1 MIQHFLKFRLSA
13 LSLAFIVILALVWQA
28 GAAASPTPAGTIL
41 LRLPAGTSTAALALQ
56 PIHDLDYGSY
66 RWLELTQADYARLAA
81 ANLPHQ
87 ISDGFTLRLGETTIH
102 TNQPTAPTA
111 VQPLP
116 GTPDLHLIQF
126 IAPTRA
132 PWLAGLRAAGLEVV
146 QYIHPFTYVV
156 WGTAGQVASAAH
168 SSHVR
173 WSAPFAPAYRV
184 LPAYRNLPNQPIDA
198 NILLYRGADTAAVQ
212 QQIAALGIPG
222 RGSHIL
228 NHTWEIAAYT
238 LTGPQIQTVAQIPGV
253 YSIQP
258 VATSGGLRGEMSD
271 QINVNNHDNSNLAF
285 PGYPN
290 WLNSVGLS
298 GSGVIIA
305 NVDSGADN
313 NHPDLVN
320 RFIPCTGTTCGGT
333 ASSSHGTHTSG
344 IMAAD
349 GSSGVVDGNGFLRGL
364 GMAPGANLVE
374 QVYSPTYTQ
383 PGGMLRLMTDS
394 YNNGADLSGNS
405 WGPSSFPLG
414 YDDDTLQVD
423 IGVRDADPN
432 AAGNQP
438 LSYVLS
444 FMNGYGGTSSQ
455 GTPDEAKNIFTIGST
470 KMQTSG
476 GSQIL
481 DINDLSANSAH
492 GPALDGRTIP
502 HLVAPG
508 CYVDSTYPSASYG
521 TACGTS
527 MASPHVSGAV
537 ALFIEYYRN
546 QFAADPSPALIKAA
560 FLPVAHDL
568 AGFRDADGNLMGH
581 PFDSKQ
587 GWGRMDTAAV
597 VDPAGSVLYFD
608 NPAIF
613 DNSGESWTQSVR
625 PADPGSPVRLMLV
638 WTDAPGHGLGG
649 STPAWNNDLDLLV
662 TLGSTTY
669 LGNVFG
675 SDGWSQ
681 TGGTADGRNNTE
693 GIFLPN
699 VPDTPLTLQV
709 VAANISSDGIPN
721 QGDDTDQD
729 FALVCYNCTLA
740 IAEPAVTAYKM
751 ASVASVAP
759 GRVFTYTL
767 ASQVALTGSHTAQTT
782 LADMLPATVAIL
794 TSTLQ
799 LNGQPAP
806 ELYDPVNH
814 AISATVSAPFTNT
827 QWVTITFQ
835 VRVNDGVLSGTLISN
850 SVAISSSIDGGPPL
864 GPVTATADVQ
874 VSQPALWPVYLPW
887 LRKAQP

>member
-1 MIQHFLKFRLSA
+1 MIQHILKFRLSA
-13 LSLAFIVILALVWQA
+13 LSLAFITILAIAWQA
-28 GAAASPTPAGTIL
+28 GAAASPAPAGTIL
-41 LRLPAGTSTAALALQ
+41 LRLPAGANTTALHLQ

-66 RWLELTQADYARLAA
+66 RWLELTPADYARLAA

-87 ISDGFTLRLGETTIH
+87 ISDGLTLRLGETTIH
-102 TNQPTAPTA
+102 TDQPPTTT
-111 VQPLP
+111 QPHP
-116 GTPDLHLIQF
+116 NTPDLHLIQF

-132 PWLAGLRAAGLEVV
+132 TWLAGLRAAGLEVV

-156 WGTAGQVASAAH
+156 WGTAGQVADAAR
-168 SSHVR
+168 SDHVR
-173 WSAPFAPAYRV
+173 WSAPFAPDYRV
-184 LPAYRNLPNQPIDA
+184 LPAYRNLPNQPIDV
-198 NILLYRGADTAAVQ
+198 NVLLYRGANTAAVQ

-290 WLNSVGLS
+290 WLSSVGLS

-320 RFIPCTGTTCGGT
+320 RFIPCTGATCGGA

-349 GSSGVVDGNGFLRGL
+349 GSSGIVDGNGFLRGL

-394 YNNGADLSGNS
+394 YNNGAALSGNS
-405 WGPSSFPLG
+405 WGPSGFPLG

-546 QFAADPSPALIKAA
+546 QFAVDPSPALIKAA

-568 AGFRDADGNLMGH
+568 AGHRDADGNLMGH

-597 VDPAGSVLYFD
+597 VDPAGPVLYFD
-608 NPAIF
+608 NPTIF
-613 DNSGESWTQSVR
+613 GNSGESWTQSVR
-625 PADPGSPVRLMLV
+625 PANPDRPMRLMLV

-662 TLGSTTY
+662 TLNSTTY

-693 GIFLPN
+693 GVFLPN
-699 VPDTPLTLQV
+699 VPNTTLTLQV

-729 FALVCYNCTLA
+729 FALVCYNCALGDP
-740 IAEPAVTAYKM
+740 EPVLTAYKT
-751 ASVASVAP
+751 ASAANVTP

-767 ASQVALTGSHTAQTT
+767 ASQVTLTGSHTAQTT
-782 LADMLPATVAIL
+782 LADMLPATVTIL
-794 TSTLQ
+794 TSTLR

-806 ELYDPVNH
+806 ELYDPINH
-814 AISATVSAPFTNT
+814 AINATINTPFTNT

-835 VRVNDGVLSGTLISN
+835 VRVNEGVLSGTLISN
-850 SVAISSSIDGGPPL
+850 SVAITSSVDGGPPL
-864 GPVTATADVQ
+864 GPITATADVQ
-874 VSQPALWPVYLPW
+874 VSEAAFWPVYLPW